1 MRLLVTGANG
11 YIGERLVRL
20 ALASGH
26 EVVAATRR
34 APAAPV
40 SWLPF
45 DLEAPASFALPF
57 AVDAIVHLAAETRSS
72 TLGEQQELAAARHLL
87 QLAAA
92 ANCRFLFVSSQ
103 TAAAGAPTAYGRT
116 KWRIEQEVAA
126 FQGISVRP
134 GMVYGGSEKGLFGQ
148 MSRILNRSFI
158 YPAFIPAPKVQ
169 PIHVDDLAEFLLR
182 CLATSEQGPQVLSA
196 GACEPLS
203 FTDLLGKIA
212 SCRLRRWR
220 LPVPVPIVL
229 IRLAGKLLPARLRAR
244 SGLERLD
251 SLFALIPMRTSED
264 LARLDLR
271 LRPLD
276 EGLSR
281 SGRIRR
287 RALLVEGRALLGYVL
302 DAKPSAA
309 LLRRYVHCIEALR
322 TPQALVLPN
331 FVLAC
336 PSLLALLDRSAQTS
350 APADAELAWRLHA
363 AVALAEASVEGAARF
378 LGKGVDGPSL
388 LAAARLLQLVIAEL
402 YWRLLGLLARPMLR
416 VRFPAGS
423 KGP

>member
-34 APAAPV
+34 APAAAV
-40 SWLPF
+40 SWRPF
-45 DLEAPASFALPF
+45 DLEAPASFVLPF
-57 AVDAIVHLAAETRSS
+57 PVDAIVHLAAETRSNA
-72 TLGEQQELAAARHLL
+72 LGEQQELAAARHLL
-87 QLAAA
+87 QLAVAA
-92 ANCRFLFVSSQ
+92 DCRFLFVSSQ

-116 KWRIEQEVAA
+116 KWLIEQEVAA

-134 GMVYGGSEKGLFGQ
+134 GLVYGGSEKGLFGQ
-148 MSRILNRSFI
+148 LSRMLNRSFI
-158 YPAFIPAPKVQ
+158 YPAFMPAPKVQ

-182 CLATSEQGPQVLSA
+182 CLASSRQGPQVFSA

-203 FTDLLGKIA
+203 FTALLGKIA

-220 LPVPVPIVL
+220 LPVPVPVVL
-229 IRLAGKLLPARLRAR
+229 IRLAGRLLPARLRAR
-244 SGLERLD
+244 TGLERLD
-251 SLFALIPMRTSED
+251 SLFNLAPMRTRED

-281 SGRIRR
+281 SGRSRR
-287 RALLVEGRALLGYVL
+287 RALLVEGRALLAYVL
-302 DAKPSAA
+302 DAKPGAA

-322 TPQALVLPN
+322 TPHALVLPAL
-331 FVLAC
+331 VLAC
-336 PSLLALLDRSAQTS
+336 PGLLALLDRSGQTS
-350 APADAELAWRLHA
+350 TPAGAELAWRLLA

-378 LGKGVDGPSL
+378 LGKGTDG
-388 LAAARLLQLVIAEL
+388 AALPAAVRLVRLLVAEL
-402 YWRLLGLLARPMLR
+402 CWRLLGLLARPMMR
-416 VRFPAGS
+416 VHLPALS
-423 KGP
+423 NTP

>member
-11 YIGERLVRL
+11 YIGERFVRL

-34 APAAPV
+34 APAAAV
-40 SWLPF
+40 SWRPF
-45 DLEAPASFALPF
+45 DLEAPTSFVLPF
-57 AVDAIVHLAAETRSS
+57 PVDAIVHLAAETRNSA
-72 TLGEQQELAAARHLL
+72 LGEQQELAAAKHLL

-116 KWRIEQEVAA
+116 KWQIEQAVAA
-126 FQGISVRP
+126 SQGISVRP
-134 GMVYGGSEKGLFGQ
+134 GLVYGGNERGLFGQ
-148 MSRILNRSFI
+148 LVRILSRSFF
-158 YPAFIPAPKVQ
+158 YPAFVPAPMVQ

-182 CLATSEQGPQVLSA
+182 CLTAIEQGPQLLSA
-196 GACEPLS
+196 GSGEPLS
-203 FTDLLGKIA
+203 FTTLLGKIA

-220 LPVPVPIVL
+220 LPVPVPVPL

-251 SLFALIPMRTSED
+251 SLFALVPMHTRED
-264 LARLDLR
+264 LIRLDLR

-281 SGRIRR
+281 SGRNRR

-322 TPQALVLPN
+322 APQALVLPAL
-331 FVLAC
+331 VLAC
-336 PSLLALLDRSAQTS
+336 PSLLVLLDRSTQTS

-363 AVALAEASVEGAARF
+363 AAALAEASVEGAGRF
-378 LGKGVDGPSL
+378 LGNGVDGPSL
-388 LAAARLLQLVIAEL
+388 LAVARLLQLVVAEL
-402 YWRLLGLLARPMLR
+402 CWRLLGLFARPMLR
-416 VRFPAGS
+416 VRLPALS
-423 KGP
+423 KTP